1 MKENHAMTDR
11 NRERDKIILDL
22 TELANSLV
30 IGGLRKAQP
39 DLLIL
44 GKIMLTAIGAVDSPT
59 GVQTLEAIIQEFRN
73 RNQESDEVKTLLQD
87 LGIGVQE

>member
-1 MKENHAMTDR
+1 MIDK
-11 NRERDKIILDL
+11 NREREKIL
-22 TELANSLV
+22 TDMTALANSLIV
-30 IGGLRKAQP
+30 GGLRKAQP

-44 GKIMLTAIGAVDSPT
+44 GKILLTAIGAIETPT

>member
-1 MKENHAMTDR
+1 MIDK
-11 NRERDKIILDL
+11 NREREKIL
-22 TELANSLV
+22 TDMTALANSLIV
-30 IGGLRKAQP
+30 GGLRKAQP
-39 DLLIL
+39 DLLVL
-44 GKIMLTAIGAVDSPT
+44 GKILLTAIGAIETPT

>member
-1 MKENHAMTDR
+1 MTDR

>member
-1 MKENHAMTDR
+1 MIDK
-11 NRERDKIILDL
+11 NREREREKIL
-22 TELANSLV
+22 TDMTALANSLIV
-30 IGGLRKAQP
+30 GGLRKAQP
-39 DLLIL
+39 DLLVL
-44 GKIMLTAIGAVDSPT
+44 GKILLTAIGAIETPT